1 MASEGFAGMI
11 SAVGCTS
18 CGASRATAKDVQSKA
33 KEAALQ
39 QQIDAKSMQ
48 QARTTCDETAGKIGK
63 DIASLKSQLA
73 QLQLADKG
81 SGSSGAADVSSPAP
95 DARYQEF

>member
-1 MASEGFAGMI
+1 MI

-48 QARTTCDETAGKIGK
+48 QARTTCNQTAGKIGK

-73 QLQLADKG
+73 QLQLSDK
-81 SGSSGAADVSSPAP
+81 SASSGAADASSTTP

>member
-18 CGASRATAKDVQSKA
+18 CAMPRASAADVADKA
-33 KEAALQ
+33 KEAVLQ

-73 QLQLADKG
+73 QLQFSDKSGGGGG
-81 SGSSGAADVSSPAP
+81 SDASNPKP
-95 DARYQEF
+95 DARYAEF